1 MIEIRKFTIES
12 EMNQEEISKS
22 LVNTIKSP
30 ELEAL
35 ATNFAEITID
45 QLSDVE
51 GVAKEVPVVD
61 SIVNRW
67 F

>member
-1 MIEIRKFTIES
+1 
-12 EMNQEEISKS
+12 MNQEEISKS